1 MFKFKLKEDTVS
13 ADRKENIIF
22 DPDAWRKNKSGKK
35 TAAVTSRQNFDNE
48 KFTRRGDK
56 DDEVNESA
64 YQNTGSSNIDIQAT
78 PSPVSKT
85 TDKEK
90 EEKAAKSGQSSSQ
103 IQFVTGK
110 EQVVDSSKTLGMPA
124 PGGQRKIGEAV
135 LAKALQRVKV
145 DKNVGTETLPP
156 FDGPYTKHKD
166 EKNSDG
172 TPTSPISKVRQLA
185 KAAMNKQK
193 SKINET
199 ALNDKDPHGDYQAK
213 RKALQDIQL
222 DPNTSKDK
230 ELSSEL
236 VHRKAALEKEY
247 DKYRKEEVELNE
259 LSTDLLARYKKA
271 ATVDHKAAS
280 EQGDIKRGD
289 KRFSGTLKATR
300 KQFDNDLKKES
311 VEGDSN
317 RQINYYQ
324 FLKRLK
330 AAGIKVPA
338 AIQVES
344 VSDDELDASDS
355 KRRATKAVKETP
367 KHERDE
373 VANSMQ
379 PAKPDAAK
387 IALRKRIEAHHERM
401 RQKAEEGDDPYALK

>member
-1 MFKFKLKEDTVS
+1 MPYTRKLKEDTVS

-22 DPDAWRKNKSGKK
+22 DPDAWRKGKSGKK

-48 KFTRRGDK
+48 KFTRNSKKGD
-56 DDEVNESA
+56 DEEVNESA
-64 YQNTGSSNIDIQAT
+64 VQNTGSSNIDVGTT

-85 TDKEK
+85 TDQEK

-124 PGGQRKIGEAV
+124 PGGLRKIGEAV
-135 LAKALQRVKV
+135 LAKVLKNVKV
-145 DKNVGTETLPP
+145 DKNVGTEEIP
-156 FDGPYTKHKD
+156 FDGPYTKPKA

-185 KAAMNKQK
+185 KHAMNKQK
-193 SKINET
+193 PI
-199 ALNDKDPHGDYQAK
+199 
-213 RKALQDIQL
+213 
-222 DPNTSKDK
+222 
-230 ELSSEL
+230 
-236 VHRKAALEKEY
+236 
-247 DKYRKEEVELNE
+247 KEE
-259 LSTDLLARYKKA
+259 
-271 ATVDHKAAS
+271 
-280 EQGDIKRGD
+280 
-289 KRFSGTLKATR
+289 
-300 KQFDNDLKKES
+300 